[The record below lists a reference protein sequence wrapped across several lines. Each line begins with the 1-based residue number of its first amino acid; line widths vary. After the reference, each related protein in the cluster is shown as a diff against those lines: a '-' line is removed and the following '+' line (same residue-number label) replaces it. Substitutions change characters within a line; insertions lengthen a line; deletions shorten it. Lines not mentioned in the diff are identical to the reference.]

1 AGVGAGGGAGVGMGG
16 GAARRSPPPNASRP
30 RAAAV
35 TSGQPNE
42 RATPVSICA
51 ERCSSRV
58 SRSTTSTMK
67 SSNGRTASWI
77 RCTLWLWRSDAERES
92 VSRTSLAFAWHS
104 TSGRNTGSSWW
115 VMLSTRFSTSIAC
128 CIAAAI
134 SPSSAPVG
142 AFLDRL
148 TGVDADADGDPG
160 SRLVPIRLGQGPLD
174 RDRTQDRA
182 AGGRESD
189 HEAVALGLD
198 DLAAE
203 GLELPA
209 DDGVVLL
216 EDLIR
221 GL

>member
-1 AGVGAGGGAGVGMGG
+1 MI
-16 GAARRSPPPNASRP
+16 RRPP
-30 RAAAV
+30 
-35 TSGQPNE
+35 
-42 RATPVSICA
+42 
-51 ERCSSRV
+51 
-58 SRSTTSTMK
+58 RSTLFPYT
-67 SSNGRTASWI
+67 
-77 RCTLWLWRSDAERES
+77 TLFRS
-92 VSRTSLAFAWHS
+92 
-104 TSGRNTGSSWW
+104 
-115 VMLSTRFSTSIAC
+115 
-128 CIAAAI
+128 
-134 SPSSAPVG
+134 
-142 AFLDRL
+142 LDRL

-160 SRLVPIRLGQGPLD
+160 SRLVPIRLGQRPVD

-221 GL
+221 GLVAVLVGVLREAPNVAEEERDGGAKRHRHPRDRLGALSHLVSLGAVCHTAGSFAAVA